1 MHQNEST
8 VYGSLTSENT
18 LLVSGNAP
26 QQAQEVDDFQDLRV
40 HNVLLKKK
48 RKKSEILFLFV
59 GAIRHDNLS
68 SFNLY
73 PWAI

>member
-40 HNVLLKKK
+40 HNVLLKKNEK
-48 RKKSEILFLFV
+48 RVKYYFYLWE
-59 GAIRHDNLS
+59 LS
-68 SFNLY
+68 
-73 PWAI
+73 AMTI